1 MLYEV
6 CSVRIGLISS
16 GTTTDRIP
24 PIYGGGIQKYLWHL
38 AGALSALGHEVHIFT
53 YQQPRQLKEELLDRI
68 YVHRISRV
76 LKTPVLATFL
86 FGMKTV
92 VRLLQTQK
100 KNGRFQILHA
110 QSRVSG
116 LIVRLFFQKTPFVF
130 TAHNWDVA
138 LTRPNELI
146 SRLPHTALALIEK
159 AVLSYSDAVISLTP
173 FFQKVLTTRYKLPG
187 TKIQVIPNM
196 VRISQQL
203 DLQSAPSPAMAKLL
217 SKPFLLF
224 VGRLEKAKGVDFL
237 LELSKQRSSQDKAQ
251 NLIIVG
257 TGSQKYALKKKVTEL
272 GLQNAVHI
280 LGTVH
285 ENYLQTL
292 ISAASA
298 LILPSEFEIMP
309 TVILEA
315 WAVKCPVLVQAYQG
329 VQSLIRDRMTGLLFQ
344 TRDTIQLSQLV
355 TELLTNED
363 LRQKIIQN
371 SFTQVKTV
379 YASSIVSRQI
389 LSLYF
394 SVIKRCQ
401 P

>member
-1 MLYEV
+1 
-6 CSVRIGLISS
+6 
-16 GTTTDRIP
+16 
-24 PIYGGGIQKYLWHL
+24 
-38 AGALSALGHEVHIFT
+38 
-53 YQQPRQLKEELLDRI
+53 
-68 YVHRISRV
+68 
-76 LKTPVLATFL
+76 
-86 FGMKTV
+86 
-92 VRLLQTQK
+92 
-100 KNGRFQILHA
+100 
-110 QSRVSG
+110 
-116 LIVRLFFQKTPFVF
+116 
-130 TAHNWDVA
+130 
-138 LTRPNELI
+138 
-146 SRLPHTALALIEK
+146 
-159 AVLSYSDAVISLTP
+159 
-173 FFQKVLTTRYKLPG
+173 
-187 TKIQVIPNM
+187 
-196 VRISQQL
+196 
-203 DLQSAPSPAMAKLL
+203 MAKLL

-237 LELSKQRSSQDKAQ
+237 LEFSKQRSSQDKAQ

-285 ENYLQTL
+285 EKYLQTL

-315 WAVKCPVLVQAYQG
+315 WAVKCPALVQAYQG

-363 LRQKIIQN
+363 LMQKIKQN